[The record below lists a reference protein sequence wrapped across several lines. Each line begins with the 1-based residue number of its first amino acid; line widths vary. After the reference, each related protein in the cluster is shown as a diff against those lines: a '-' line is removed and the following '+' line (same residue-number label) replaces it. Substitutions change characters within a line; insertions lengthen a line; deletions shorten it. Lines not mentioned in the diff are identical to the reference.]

1 MAKGSKKKDKSHLIT
16 LVVIGVLLVIAVIG
30 LIVIF
35 NLSERDPKASEKAE
49 VVVVLKDTG
58 AIVDL
63 PNPEEG
69 TLRIDFRAVESDV
82 DVAEMPPTKV
92 LLFRSKAIEGL
103 NVYYLYEEKR
113 VSAGIPLMLSPE
125 INLLDGSHHT
135 IIYTFKKGYKQ
146 MLLVDG
152 NIMAEGDY
160 SPAVKRAPT
169 GFLVN
174 VPDNEVEIETES
186 AIASLSSYGTMVETG
201 QVSIGEI

>member
-1 MAKGSKKKDKSHLIT
+1 MRAKKKNHLMTGI
-16 LVVIGVLLVIAVIG
+16 VVGAIVLIFAVGIIA
-30 LIVIF
+30 LF
-35 NLSERDPKASEKAE
+35 NFMRGMPLQEEKAE
-49 VVVVLKDTG
+49 IVVVLKDTG

-103 NVYYLYEEKR
+103 NVYYLYEEKK

-152 NIMAEGDY
+152 QVMAEGEF
-160 SPAVKRAPT
+160 SPAIKHAPT

-174 VPDNEVEIETES
+174 APNNEVEIETDS
-186 AIASLSSYGTMVETG
+186 AIASVSSYGIMVETG
-201 QVSIGEI
+201 QASAGKIE